1 MGRPSI
7 WKGVWLGAGT
17 SLVVIVLSFGGQAI
31 AGLPNAPYVVFEWST
46 RIMPARL
53 VVFGIERVVDLVMWL
68 NVSSTS
74 AAAKTAEKILATG
87 SFVLAGALFGA
98 LLAAVGRAGP
108 RRIVVAGC
116 ATGVALWAAVTA
128 MVATL
133 GRPASGW
140 PAAVIWLGVLL
151 VGWAAALAGAL
162 APPGRATST
171 FHGARRSWL
180 AAVLGGA
187 VAAAVGVVWGRLRS
201 RGRRTVVVTG
211 QERRLA
217 TGTSGPA
224 ASPSEEV
231 LAGRFGPVP
240 HARSELTANNDFYR
254 IDINL
259 RPPEVDAQSW
269 RLQVAGLVQTPVSLS
284 LEAIRA
290 APSVTQAITLSCIS
304 NRVGG
309 DLIGTSLWTGV
320 PLKDILRA
328 AGPRSSSRA
337 VFIEAADGFYESIEM
352 NDALDDRTLLVYA
365 MNGVPLSPDH
375 GFPLRIYVPG
385 RYGMKQPKWI
395 RRIEVTD
402 RWRPGYWVERG
413 WNREAMVQTTSVID
427 TIETSMMLGE
437 TKALW
442 VGGIA
447 FAGARRISRVEV
459 QVDGGPWRE
468 AELRAPPLSPLTW
481 VQWRY
486 AWPYQPGRHEFRV
499 RAYDG
504 KGVLQPTEERSPHPD
519 GATGIH
525 EMMTVV

>member
-1 MGRPSI
+1 
-7 WKGVWLGAGT
+7 
-17 SLVVIVLSFGGQAI
+17 
-31 AGLPNAPYVVFEWST
+31 
-46 RIMPARL
+46 
-53 VVFGIERVVDLVMWL
+53 
-68 NVSSTS
+68 
-74 AAAKTAEKILATG
+74 
-87 SFVLAGALFGA
+87 
-98 LLAAVGRAGP
+98 
-108 RRIVVAGC
+108 
-116 ATGVALWAAVTA
+116 
-128 MVATL
+128 
-133 GRPASGW
+133 
-140 PAAVIWLGVLL
+140 
-151 VGWAAALAGAL
+151 
-162 APPGRATST
+162 
-171 FHGARRSWL
+171 
-180 AAVLGGA
+180 
-187 VAAAVGVVWGRLRS
+187 
-201 RGRRTVVVTG
+201 
-211 QERRLA
+211 
-217 TGTSGPA
+217 
-224 ASPSEEV
+224 
-231 LAGRFGPVP
+231 
-240 HARSELTANNDFYR
+240 
-254 IDINL
+254 
-259 RPPEVDAQSW
+259 
-269 RLQVAGLVQTPVSLS
+269 
-284 LEAIRA
+284 
-290 APSVTQAITLSCIS
+290 
-304 NRVGG
+304 
-309 DLIGTSLWTGV
+309 
-320 PLKDILRA
+320 LKDILRA